1 MTTNIPTITLNDG
14 TIIPTLGFGT
24 VSLKGSAGAKMI
36 EHAIR
41 MGYRL
46 IDTAYNYENEGAV
59 GEAIK
64 NSDIS
69 REELIITSK
78 LPGRYQEKKF
88 VIQTIEESLFRLNLD
103 YLDLYLIHWPNPQQG
118 HYVEAWETMI
128 QAKEKGLVR
137 SIGVCN
143 FLPEHLETLEKE
155 TSVLPSI
162 NQIELHPYFNQEKQ
176 RQYHKEKH
184 IQTQSWSPLVRKED
198 ILNNDDLKQI
208 AQAHQ
213 KSIAQIILRWH
224 YQIGS
229 VAIPRS
235 SNHEHQQQNMNIFD
249 FQLSGAEME
258 QINQLSKGNGR
269 INNQNP
275 ATYEEF

>member
-14 TIIPTLGFGT
+14 MMIPTLGFGT
-24 VSLKGSAGAKMI
+24 ASLKGSAGAKMI

-64 NSDIS
+64 NSDIP

-88 VIQTIEESLFRLNLD
+88 VLQTIEESLFRLHLD

-118 HYVEAWETMI
+118 HYVEAWEAMI

-155 TSVLPSI
+155 TSVLPSM
-162 NQIELHPYFNQEKQ
+162 NQIELHPYFNQEEQ

-184 IQTQSWSPLVRKED
+184 IQTQSWSPLVRKDD
-198 ILNNDDLKQI
+198 ILTNDELKQI
-208 AQAHQ
+208 AQTHH
-213 KSIAQIILRWH
+213 KSVAQIILRWH

-229 VAIPRS
+229 IAIPRS
-235 SNHEHQQQNMNIFD
+235 SNYEHQQQNMNIFD
-249 FQLSGAEME
+249 FQLSEAEMK
-258 QINQLSKGNGR
+258 QMNQLSKGNGR

>member
-1 MTTNIPTITLNDG
+1 MTTNIPTITLNDE
-14 TIIPTLGFGT
+14 TIIPALGFGT
-24 VSLKGSAGAKMI
+24 ASLKGSAGAKMI

-64 NSDIS
+64 NSHIP
-69 REELIITSK
+69 REELMITSK

-118 HYVEAWETMI
+118 HYVEAWEAMI

-162 NQIELHPYFNQEKQ
+162 NQIELHPYFNQAEQ
-176 RQYHKEKH
+176 RQYHEEKN
-184 IQTQSWSPLVRKED
+184 IQTESWSPLVRTDD
-198 ILNNDDLKQI
+198 ILNNIELKQI
-208 AQAHQ
+208 AQTHQ

-235 SNHEHQQQNMNIFD
+235 SNHEHQLQNMHIFD

-275 ATYEEF
+275 AKYEEF